1 MAGSSNRQMK
11 TLVIFS
17 EHISFTS
24 LKNIPFKPQC
34 KITGSFYCCCS
45 VMKSCP
51 TLGDPMDCGT
61 QGPSVL
67 YYLPEFAQIHVRWVN
82 DAIDHLILCCPLLLL
97 LSIFPSIRVFTN
109 ESALRIRGPKY
120 CSLNISSSMNI
131 QSWFPLG
138 LTGLIS
144 LKSKGL
150 SRVFSSTTIWKHWLS
165 AFFGCLLY
173 GLTLTSTHDYWKNH
187 SFDYM
192 DLCQQSDVTAF

>member
-1 MAGSSNRQMK
+1 MSDSLGPRGLQHDRLPCPPLSPGACSN
-11 TLVIFS
+11 S
-17 EHISFTS
+17 CP
-24 LKNIPFKPQC
+24 LK
-34 KITGSFYCCCS
+34 S
-45 VMKSCP
+45 VMP
-51 TLGDPMDCGT
+51 PN
-61 QGPSVL
+61 
-67 YYLPEFAQIHVRWVN
+67 R
-82 DAIDHLILCCPLLLL
+82 LILCCPLLLL